1 MNPFGVHF
9 SSMTVS
15 KLVLVTPD
23 GYVHPTLGAQLPI
36 NVSPRL
42 MACKTDIQ
50 MAGFYIH
57 SAIHHARPEVEAA
70 AHCQCVKVVPELQ

>member
-9 SSMTVS
+9 SNMTVS

-23 GYVHPTLGAQLPI
+23 GYVHPTLGAQRPI
-36 NVSPRL
+36 N
-42 MACKTDIQ
+42 

-70 AHCQCVKVVPELQ
+70 AHCQYVYSPARACSVVSG